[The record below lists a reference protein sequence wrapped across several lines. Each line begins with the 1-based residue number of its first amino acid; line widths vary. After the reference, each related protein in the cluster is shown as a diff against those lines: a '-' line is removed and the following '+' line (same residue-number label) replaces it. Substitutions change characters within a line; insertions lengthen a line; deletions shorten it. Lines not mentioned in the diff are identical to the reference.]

1 MTAQTLSLAFLLAS
15 SLLLAVSARALDH
28 SPNGVETV
36 STKGGKAVKQTK
48 AALDGSFWHQ
58 SGETYGHHQGRYF
71 RPAVSS
77 TFSLIKLDNVNVT
90 FLDNTNLRGYD
101 AADMATLGQYTVQ
114 TRMGMIEHC
123 NSRNFDDVDGIL
135 GFGWADQ
142 PRSAALLKT
151 LTQADRPGWDIFGQ
165 PFAGNGSPMPRKF
178 TFTAN
183 NELGELQLGGHD
195 PALVQEE
202 FVVFPMTG
210 ENVYGIDIH
219 SITYGGVELLHF
231 QDSKPKKSFVGEFDS
246 GTTCLLLP
254 NTDVKGNFTTSPF
267 GILAHEQMK
276 GERHPLLY
284 HARDVYGNVH
294 TYHMSFNE
302 CVEPT
307 DETMILGD
315 PFFRKFA
322 VMHDME
328 DLSNKR
334 MGLAPRNPSYQLG
347 ATTDRSILTPGH
359 APQQQ
364 MFAAKGE
371 SGVTKIHA
379 TRKMRDHKFTQALH
393 ETKKSLAA
401 ASELHE
407 HPTMLV
413 DKVAVKSQSMVTY
426 NIQLAI
432 GSPPQ
437 PLDVIFDTGSF
448 MLAVFAEPP
457 PAGMKPLLSD
467 KKDAKKDSKA
477 ASHSEK
483 KTVAPHPPKPSIHA
497 PVVTARKGRSTA
509 TVSRVELDTSTL
521 MQSDAVAMIR
531 PQGMMPEAV
540 VTVVTVCSA
549 MLVGALAVAL
559 RRRRAVPLVPTAQQ
573 DSYGTC

>member
-1 MTAQTLSLAFLLAS
+1 MVQKTLLLLCCSGLLA
-15 SLLLAVSARALDH
+15 AVCGEVLDH
-28 SPNGVETV
+28 SPNGVETL
-36 STKGGKAVKQTK
+36 SMKHSAKAGTQKK
-48 AALDGSFWHQ
+48 AALDNTFWRQ
-58 SGETYGHHQGRYF
+58 TGETYSNHEGRFF
-71 RPAVSS
+71 RPSMSS
-77 TFSLIKLDNVNVT
+77 TFDLIKLDNVNVT

-142 PRSAALLKT
+142 ARSAALLKT
-151 LTQADRPGWDIFGQ
+151 LTQVDRPGWDIYGQ
-165 PFAGNGSPMPRKF
+165 PFAGDGSPMPRKF

-183 NELGELQLGGHD
+183 NQLGELQLGGYD
-195 PALVQEE
+195 PNLVSEE
-202 FVVFPMTG
+202 FVIFPMTG

-231 QDSKPKKSFVGEFDS
+231 DAAKQKKSFVGEFDS

-254 NTDVKGNFTTSPF
+254 NTDVKGNFSTSPF
-267 GILAHEQMK
+267 GVLAREQMK
-276 GERHPLLY
+276 GEKHSLMY
-284 HARDVYGNVH
+284 HATDVHGNVH
-294 TYHMSFNE
+294 TYEMSFNE

-322 VMHDME
+322 VLHDMV
-328 DLSNKR
+328 DLSSKK
-334 MGLAPRNPSYQLG
+334 MGLAQRNPSYQLG

-359 APQQQ
+359 APKQL
-364 MFAAKGE
+364 MFGANGE
-371 SGVTKIHA
+371 HGVTKVHA
-379 TRKMRDHKFTQALH
+379 HRKMRDHKFVQALH
-393 ETKKSLAA
+393 ETKQELAKQ
-401 ASELHE
+401 SELHA
-407 HPTMLV
+407 PPTSKLSTMLV

-457 PAGMKPLLSD
+457 PPGMKPLLAST
-467 KKDAKKDSKA
+467 KKDHKHPAAKSVKKA
-477 ASHSEK
+477 KS
-483 KTVAPHPPKPSIHA
+483 VPKPVVHH
-497 PVVTARKGRSTA
+497 PVVTKERLTPSLMQISESAEFAPPSVIPQLPRA
-509 TVSRVELDTSTL
+509 LTSTL
-521 MQSDAVAMIR
+521 
-531 PQGMMPEAV
+531 
-540 VTVVTVCSA
+540 TVCSA

-559 RRRRAVPLVPTAQQ
+559 KRRRTLTLAGNAM